1 MSKLL
6 QGSELEQRCT
16 EIGISIDGPPRTQSS
31 SGGSPRASDFELQ
44 RRLIEAE
51 RSLRESRVWLV
62 ALISSVASV
71 LSAAAALV
79 ALFVAK

>member
-16 EIGISIDGPPRTQSS
+16 ELGISIEGPPRTQSS
-31 SGGSPRASDFELQ
+31 PPNSPRASDFELQ
-44 RRLIEAE
+44 RRLLEAE
-51 RSLRESRVWLV
+51 RSLRESRLWLV